1 MGQWPQLG
9 DFDYHFP
16 SVSAQQ
22 LLVEIS
28 GMAYRDLL
36 TAQSCYSRCQAGADV
51 DANSMYIYPDFQQ
64 CCGVG
69 DCSQIYTCGNRWPCW
84 AFTIGLHSIRLTC
97 AARCSEMLL
106 L

>member
-1 MGQWPQLG
+1 MAQWSQLG

-51 DANSMYIYPDFQQ
+51 DAKHNVDLLYDEIKRIENANLDHVSPGQDE
-64 CCGVG
+64 
-69 DCSQIYTCGNRWPCW
+69 NR
-84 AFTIGLHSIRLTC
+84 RK
-97 AARCSEMLL
+97 R
-106 L
+106 